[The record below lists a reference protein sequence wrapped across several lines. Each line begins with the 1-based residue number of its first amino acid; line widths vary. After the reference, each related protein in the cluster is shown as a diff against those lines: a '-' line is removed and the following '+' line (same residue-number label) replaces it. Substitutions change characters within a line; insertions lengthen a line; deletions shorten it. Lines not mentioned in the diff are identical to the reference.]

1 MISASP
7 FDGRLVLPSD
17 SDWDAARVGRV
28 FNGRRPARQP
38 DAVLLAATVAD
49 VQRGVRLADAR
60 GWTVAVRSG
69 GHSWAAWSV
78 RDGGLLIDLGALR
91 AIEYDEVTQLAS
103 AGPAAKGGDE
113 LSPFLERRGRFFNGG
128 HCPSVG
134 IGGFL
139 LQGGQGW
146 NQRGWGW
153 AAESVVAVDVVTAD
167 GELVRADGEENTDL
181 YWAARGAGPTF
192 PGIVVRFHI
201 RTRPAVGFLG
211 HTVHA
216 YELEEFAE
224 VMTWLYDAHHRISTD
239 VEIVVIS
246 TPVRLPSG
254 EDRRVLLVTGVAFA
268 ADRADAEMALAP
280 FNECP
285 VIERALFVQDCAES
299 SLAEQRAQQAR
310 QNPEHAQYITDNAW
324 IDGENTPVGVAAMV
338 EGIRPL
344 FTENPTDK
352 GFAIWMSNAP
362 MRRDL
367 PDMAFSL
374 QTEAYVAAY
383 TVYDDPEDY
392 ARNRSWIDRAFAH
405 AQPVTA
411 GQYLGDSDMTNR
423 QLRFMA
429 PENWER
435 LQAIIARRDPQA
447 RFHRYL
453 AKNEDRL
460 NINHWEYEE
469 VTA

>member
-1 MISASP
+1 MTLDTA
-7 FDGRLVLPSD
+7 FDGRLVLPAD
-17 SDWDAARVGRV
+17 DDWEDARVGRV
-28 FNGRRPARQP
+28 FNGRRPDRQP
-38 DAVLLAATVAD
+38 EAILLAASVDD
-49 VQRGVRLADAR
+49 VQRGVRMARER

-69 GHSWAAWSV
+69 GHAWAVWSV

-91 AIEYDEVTQLAS
+91 DISYDEATQIVS
-103 AGPAAKGGDE
+103 AGPATKGGDE
-113 LSPFLERRGRFFNGG
+113 LSPFLEKRGRFFNGG

-153 AAESVVAVDVVTAD
+153 AAESVVAVDVVTAT
-167 GELVRADGEENTDL
+167 GELVRADATQNADL

-192 PGIVVRFHI
+192 PGVVVRFHI
-201 RTRPAVGFLG
+201 QTRPAFGFLG

-216 YELEEFAE
+216 YELDDFTE

-239 VEIVVIS
+239 VEIVAIS
-246 TPVRLPSG
+246 TPIPLPDG
-254 EDRRVLLVTGVAFA
+254 AERRVLLVTGVALVDDEQA
-268 ADRADAEMALAP
+268 ARAALAP

-285 VIERALFVQDCAES
+285 ALDRAIFVQDCAES
-299 SLAEQRAQQAR
+299 TLAEQRSAQER

-324 IDGENTPVGVAAMV
+324 IDGENTSEGVASMV
-338 EGIRPL
+338 EHIRPL

-374 QTEAYVAAY
+374 QTEAYVASY
-383 TVYDDPEDY
+383 TVYDDPADY
-392 ARNRSWIDRAFAH
+392 ARNRAWLDSAFAY
-405 AQPVTA
+405 AEPVTA

-429 PENWER
+429 PQNWER
-435 LQAIIARRDPQA
+435 LQQIIATRDPDG

-453 AKNEDRL
+453 ARDHDAL
-460 NINHWEYEE
+460 NVNHWQ
-469 VTA
+469 TASR